1 MAEFQSRPETMTGHR
16 KWLWKDDGR
25 RTDWK
30 LDVLD
35 PGDGASPHGVADMD
49 DSRLKHYLRFGAIHS
64 DIEEE
69 KERHIPVDRKE
80 VVVKWLVALAVA
92 WLVFRFVRL

>member
-1 MAEFQSRPETMTGHR
+1 MTGHR
-16 KWLWKDDGR
+16 KWLWKDDGL

-30 LDVLD
+30 LDVFD
-35 PGDGASPHGVADMD
+35 PEAEASRHGGID
-49 DSRLKHYLRFGAIHS
+49 DIRLKHYRRIGAIRS

-80 VVVKWLVALAVA
+80 VVVKYLVALAVV

>member
-1 MAEFQSRPETMTGHR
+1 MTGHR

-30 LDVLD
+30 LDVFD
-35 PGDGASPHGVADMD
+35 PADAATRRGADDMD
-49 DSRLKHYLRFGAIHS
+49 DSRLKHYLRIGAIRS

-69 KERHIPVDRKE
+69 KDRNIPIDCKE
-80 VVVKWLVALAVA
+80 VVVKYLVALAIV